1 MRTLVAFLTALVV
14 LAGAAATATA
24 PVGAAEKITL
34 LQGFH
39 SMSFTP
45 LYVAKAKKLFEA
57 EGLDVDLQIV
67 SGSSLAFKGAVAGQA
82 QFAAMGATEL
92 ITAAEKGLD
101 RMVAVAAVNR
111 AVTVSLAMRKDV
123 AEAKGLKAGSPIKER
138 VAALKGLRIA
148 TGSPGGAI
156 HTVVTYMLKQGGIDP
171 KNDTTLLSMGGTAP
185 MLAALR
191 VKQIDAIAISPPAP
205 ETAAAEGLGVLL
217 ISLSRGDMPEMGTI
231 AYDALVTSKEYA
243 QKNPEIVRKVV
254 RAIGQAS
261 NFVMEQPAETREI
274 MLRAFDKT
282 PPDVMAAV
290 IDNLKGAFARDARFT
305 EEMWKN
311 AIHFNVEAGKIAKRL
326 ETREGVLWTNEYNT
340 GR

>member
-1 MRTLVAFLTALVV
+1 MQTLVALLIAVLLV
-14 LAGAAATATA
+14 AGTVPA
-24 PVGAAEKITL
+24 GAAEKITL

-57 EGLDVDLQIV
+57 EGLDVDVQIV
-67 SGSSLAFKGAVAGQA
+67 SGSSIAFRGAVAGQG

-101 RMVAVAAVNR
+101 RMVAIAAINR
-111 AVTVSLAMRKDV
+111 AVTVSFAMRKDV
-123 AEAKGLKAGSPIKER
+123 AEAKGLKPGAPIKDR

-171 KNDTTLLSMGGTAP
+171 KNEVTLLSMSGTAP

-191 VKQIDAIAISPPAP
+191 AKQIDAIAISPPAP
-205 ETAAAEGLGVLL
+205 ETAAAEGLGVLVIAL
-217 ISLSRGDMPEMGTI
+217 ARGDMPEMGTI

-243 QKNPEIVRKVV
+243 EKNPDVVRKVV

-261 NFVMEQPAETREI
+261 NFVTDHPAETREI

-290 IDNLKGAFARDARFT
+290 VDNLKGAFARDARFS

-311 AIHFNVEAGKIAKRL
+311 AINFNVEAGKIGKRL
-326 ETREGVLWTNEYNT
+326 ETREGVLWTNQYNA